1 MDKPDLD
8 YTFAGRIIMKKAS
21 VILLI
26 LFILFAACSYT
37 KAIDAN
43 QSYIH
48 ISLDDVNLSVKNLAD
63 NKYECLWDEPLFC
76 CLKEYHETYGAVFSL
91 YVFEDTFRQIGDG
104 YQKDFF
110 KSADW
115 LKIGLHSRSSGE
127 KYDDSSDY
135 QTGKS
140 DWNQFVDTV
149 SYITG
154 TTKSIDRFP
163 RLHYFSGSKE
173 CLRGMK
179 DANTGAVGFLAAD
192 DDRMSYYLSAEE
204 NSDIQIN
211 DSYYDDE
218 SELVFLKTDMRG
230 DWFDDDF
237 ESENKYDSPKESGV
251 SEELERRFS
260 SEDYKNNIDTY
271 IWFCHEWQIY
281 DGVSVNDN
289 IKWIEDVCRFARDKK
304 IPFDYPQNQ
313 IGRYIS

>member
-1 MDKPDLD
+1 
-8 YTFAGRIIMKKAS
+8 MKKTS

-26 LFILFAACSYT
+26 LIILFTAYSNTKGSYT

-48 ISLDDVNLSVKNLAD
+48 ISLDDVNLSVENLAD

-76 CLKEYHETYGAVFSL
+76 RLKEYHETYGAVFSL

-110 KSADW
+110 ESADW
-115 LKIGLHSRSSGE
+115 LKIGLHSQSIDE
-127 KYDDSSDY
+127 IYDESTDY
-135 QTGKS
+135 QTGKT

-173 CLRGMK
+173 CLQGMK

-260 SEDYKNNIDTY
+260 SEDYKNIIDTY

-281 DGVSVNDN
+281 DGVSLNGN
-289 IKWIEDVCRFARDKK
+289 IKWVEDVCRFARDKK

-313 IGRYIS
+313 IERYISRK